1 MKSKKVL
8 GRCLLVLLCIVAAIA
23 IAGVAQFYHRSD
35 PKNRKQYDT
44 TNPFITGTAAI
55 DVYKRQVS
63 NVRTSGRCS
72 SASVCQRPTTM
83 TSYGTL
89 CAAARCSK

>member
-55 DVYKRQVS
+55 SARAISRRKRWLP
-63 NVRTSGRCS
+63 SGAAWRIRYGRS
-72 SASVCQRPTTM
+72 TTLNLI
-83 TSYGTL
+83 YI
-89 CAAARCSK
+89 

>member
-44 TNPFITGTAAI
+44 NNPFITAQLRSRRTAAALAI
-55 DVYKRQVS
+55 SRRKRWQP
-63 NVRTSGRCS
+63 SGAAWRIRCGRS
-72 SASVCQRPTTM
+72 TTLNLI
-83 TSYGTL
+83 YI
-89 CAAARCSK
+89 